1 MKAIGINGSPR
12 KGWNTQTLIKKA
24 LQGAAVAGAET
35 ELINLYDQPIKGCL
49 ECFACKRKG
58 IVTNGVCAIHDNLR
72 PILEK
77 AHEADVIIVGAP
89 NFFGYPTGMLMSFL
103 ERFLFPITS
112 YQVDDGKQVHVLG
125 DRVVS
130 AGLIYTMNADERY
143 NKMGGYEISLG
154 RVKDTL
160 EYLLGYAEQY
170 NSYETLQFKDYSVM
184 DANMFDGAYRKL
196 RHETQFPID
205 EEKCFEMGKRLV
217 EKVMRFNDIV

>member
-1 MKAIGINGSPR
+1 MKAIGINGSPC
-12 KGWNTQTLIKKA
+12 KGWNTQTLIMKA
-24 LQGAAVAGAET
+24 LEGAAAAGAET

-77 AHEADVIIVGAP
+77 VHEADVIIVGAP
-89 NFFGYPTGMLMSFL
+89 NYFGYPTGMLMSFL

-112 YQVDDGKQVHVLG
+112 YQLENGSQVRVLG
-125 DRVVS
+125 NRVVP

-143 NKMGGYEISLG
+143 YKTGGYEISMG

-160 EYLLGYAEQY
+160 EYLLGYAEHY

-184 DANMFDGAYRKL
+184 NANMFDGEYRKL
-196 RHETQFPID
+196 RHETQFPVD
-205 EEKCFEMGKRLV
+205 EEKCFEMGQRLV
-217 EKVMRFNDIV
+217 GKARVLNGMV